1 LTIYAYDSFVSEWG
15 PGPQVVPLF
24 EKATG
29 IKVNLISAGDSGQL
43 VSRIIMEKDNP
54 QADLAI
60 GIDNNQL
67 YHVKASGV
75 LESYRSPE
83 AASVPPELIF
93 DHDFMVTPYDYGYF
107 AINVDSEA
115 LTVPP
120 RSLEDLTRPEF
131 KDTLI
136 LMDPR
141 TSGPGLGFLF
151 WTVAAYGTE
160 YQDYWKRLRPSILT
174 VTDGWDSAYAL
185 YTSGEAPLVLSYTT
199 SPPYHVE
206 YEETT
211 RYQALI
217 FEGGNYRHIEGM
229 GILKG
234 AKNLQE
240 AKEFIDFMLTPT
252 FQEALPL
259 TNFMYPVNPQAV
271 RPPSFEYAPEPAQ
284 KIELAPEFIQANRE
298 ALIQGWLEVMGS

>member
-1 LTIYAYDSFVSEWG
+1 
-15 PGPQVVPLF
+15 
-24 EKATG
+24 
-29 IKVNLISAGDSGQL
+29 
-43 VSRIIMEKDNP
+43 
-54 QADLAI
+54 
-60 GIDNNQL
+60 
-67 YHVKASGV
+67 
-75 LESYRSPE
+75 
-83 AASVPPELIF
+83 
-93 DHDFMVTPYDYGYF
+93 
-107 AINVDSEA
+107 
-115 LTVPP
+115 
-120 RSLEDLTRPEF
+120 LEDLTRPEF